1 MTDVHKVMTIA
12 VEIAKKDRIAPTL
25 AVLQLT
31 KTAKNDTSHA
41 TICGSSQS
49 KNALQRTDF

>member
-1 MTDVHKVMTIA
+1 MTIA
-12 VEIAKKDRIAPTL
+12 VEIAKKDHTAPTL
-25 AVLQLT
+25 AVLQPT
-31 KTAKNDTSHA
+31 KTAKNDTSHD

>member
-1 MTDVHKVMTIA
+1 MTIVA
-12 VEIAKKDRIAPTL
+12 EIVKKDLTAPTL
-25 AVLQLT
+25 AVSQPT
-31 KTAKNDTSHA
+31 ETAKNDTSHA